1 MSFEEK
7 VTWVNAVVTTI
18 VAVWYGIFIAGQ
30 LDGTPVAEIAYQ
42 TQMLIAVGAM
52 VVLTIVGTIGM
63 SIATAI
69 GAAIVSSAKG
79 EESPEDAANRAV
91 ADIDRKD
98 ERDVHIG
105 WRGDRAGYWVT
116 SALMIGV
123 LALAMLRYDQFW
135 IANSMFASF
144 VVAGLT
150 AAVVKIVAYRRGF

>member
-7 VTWVNAVVTTI
+7 ITWVNAVATTI
-18 VAVWYGIFIAGQ
+18 VAAWYGMFVRGQ
-30 LDGTPVAEIAYQ
+30 LAVTPVDQIAYQ
-42 TQMLIAVGAM
+42 TPMLIAVGAM
-52 VVLTIVGTIGM
+52 VVLTIIGAIGM

-79 EESPEDAANRAV
+79 EASPEDAANRAV
-91 ADIDRKD
+91 ADLDRKD

-123 LALAMLRYDQFW
+123 LALAMLRYDPFW
-135 IANSMFASF
+135 IANGMFASF
-144 VVAGLT
+144 VAAGLT